1 MVLNSII
8 ILNTKS
14 KDPSLVKK
22 LISQLTYNNPK
33 YFEASR
39 LGFSTYNI
47 PKTIQTFTFE
57 EETSLLKIQRGE
69 ISKILSIFP
78 EEKINISLDI
88 FSKHKQNKEHFIYQN
103 DDFELDSRQRMAV
116 SAIVKKKQ
124 GIIHAA
130 TSAGKS
136 AIIMAA
142 IAEISEPT
150 LVIVNSKI
158 CFEQLYDD
166 AKKWLRDGNAK
177 RFDSGSDEN
186 PVKTP
191 LLGRI
196 IAGKKTLGKITF
208 ALDKSAS
215 KFLEKD
221 PRTFDGFNVLIQDEC
236 HVSPCTTF
244 QNVIN
249 CIPAERRYGL
259 TGTLKRKDGM
269 EFMIYSTFGKV
280 VAKIT
285 AKELLDADRVTPVE
299 VKTVPFSGEVDPAF
313 FDLNPT
319 QKHQAIDKAL
329 HENPM
334 RLGVAMIHAVNIVNN
349 DPKARVVILSRY
361 VDPCY
366 IIGEEIK
373 RGSGIPVEYVT
384 GREKDASAACKRLQ
398 DGTSRIMCATIGC
411 FSTGVNIPALTDI
424 VLISPIFTNELLIHQ
439 IRGRLMRKYPGK
451 EKGILHFIW
460 DEYVFPSYKLDRFK
474 VIMSK

>member
-1 MVLNSII
+1 MVLNSVI
-8 ILNTKS
+8 ILNTKF
-14 KDPSLVKK
+14 KDPTLIKK

-57 EETSLLKIQRGE
+57 EETSSLKIQRGE

-78 EEKINISLDI
+78 EEKINVCLNV
-88 FSKHKQNKEHFIYQN
+88 FSRQYEEHFIYQN
-103 DDFELDSRQRMAV
+103 NDFELDSRQRAAV
-116 SAIVKKKQ
+116 SAIVRKKQ

-136 AIIMAA
+136 AIIIAA

-150 LVIVNSKI
+150 LIIVNRKI

-177 RFDSGSDEN
+177 RFDGGSDED

-215 KFLEKD
+215 KLLERD
-221 PRTFDGFNVLIQDEC
+221 PRIFDGFNVLIQDEC

-249 CIPAERRYGL
+249 RIPAERRYGL

-269 EFMIYSTFGKV
+269 EFMIHSTFGKV
-280 VAKIT
+280 IAKIT
-285 AKELLDADRVTPVE
+285 AKELLEADRVTPVE
-299 VKTVPFSGEVDPAF
+299 VKVTPFSGEVDPAF

-329 HENPM
+329 HENPE
-334 RLGVAMIHAVNIVNN
+334 RLRVAMTRALDIVNDN
-349 DPKARVVILSRY
+349 PQARIVILSRY

-366 IIGEEIK
+366 AIGAEITS
-373 RGSGIPVEYVT
+373 GSDIPVEYVT

-411 FSTGVNIPALTDI
+411 FSTGVNIPALTDV
-424 VLISPIFTNELLIHQ
+424 VLISPMFTNELLIHQ

-451 EKGILHFIW
+451 EKGFLHFIW

-474 VIMSK
+474 AIMSK